1 MSDRVRAFLAVA
13 LPDEVRSCAVAAVEQ
28 LRRAVPGDVRWVP
41 AENHH
46 LTLKFLGEIAE
57 DRVDALVAR
66 AGAKL
71 APLAPFEVA
80 LAGFGAFPSARE
92 ARVLWL
98 GVARGSAALAKL
110 ARKLDSAARVAG
122 AERERRPFSAHLTL
136 GRLREPARVEIE
148 KLAPPTSVPW
158 TVAEVVLY
166 ESRLAPD
173 GARHVPLAHLPL
185 GAGLDPSENEFAPES

>member
-1 MSDRVRAFLAVA
+1 VSDRVRAFLAVA

>member
-1 MSDRVRAFLAVA
+1 MSDRLRAFIAVDLAPEA
-13 LPDEVRSCAVAAVEQ
+13 RACAAEAVERLQ
-28 LRRAVPGDVRWVP
+28 SAVPAGVRWVP
-41 AENHH
+41 AENRH

-57 DRVDALVAR
+57 DRVDALVER
-66 AGAKL
+66 ASAKL
-71 APLAPFEVA
+71 ASVPPFEIA
-80 LAGFGAFPSARE
+80 LAGFGAFPSARD

-98 GVARGSAALAKL
+98 GVARGSSALAKL
-110 ARKLDSAARVAG
+110 ARKLDSAARIAG

-148 KLAPPTSVPW
+148 RLAPPTSVTW

-173 GARHVPLAHLPL
+173 GARYVPLAHLAL
-185 GAGLDPSENEFAPES
+185 GAGLDPLNNEFAPES